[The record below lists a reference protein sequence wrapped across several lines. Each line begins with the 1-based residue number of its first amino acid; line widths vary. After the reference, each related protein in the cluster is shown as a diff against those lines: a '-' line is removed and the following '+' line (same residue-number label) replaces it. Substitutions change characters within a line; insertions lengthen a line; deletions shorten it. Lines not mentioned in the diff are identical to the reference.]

1 METFYTYLWL
11 REDGSPYYVG
21 KGKDDRGFTKGKH
34 RFNPPAQKGRIII
47 QEWLSEESAYSAE
60 KFLISYYGRI
70 DLGTGCLRN
79 LTDGGEN
86 PPSARGKKW
95 TEEQKKRMIGN
106 TLTLG
111 LRMSKETREQMS
123 NSHIERFTSSITGPL
138 WRAERSKRGSLGL
151 HIRWH
156 VKRNI
161 NKEGC
166 ALCGHL

>member
-1 METFYTYLWL
+1 MKTFYTYLWL
-11 REDGSPYYVG
+11 REDGTPYYVG
-21 KGKDDRGFTKGKH
+21 KGTGRRAFTKHYH
-34 RFNPPAQKGRIII
+34 RQCPPPKGRTVIYPA
-47 QEWLSEESAYSAE
+47 ESEADAFETEIA
-60 KFLISYYGRI
+60 LIWYYGRK

-86 PPSARGKKW
+86 PPSAIGKKW